1 MTKDF
6 LLSHK
11 RTGITLNKQL
21 GQLNVPSKTY
31 SIMASARPVL
41 AGVPDDSEITRLVHE
56 ADCGVVV
63 PPEDPKAMAEAIQD
77 LAEQPDLLERLGSNG
92 RNYVVS
98 NFSRPMLVKRYH
110 QLLHEVAYGKVSADY
125 PG

>member
-1 MTKDF
+1 LTKDF

-11 RTGITLNKQL
+11 MTGVTLNKQL

-41 AGVPDDSEITRLVHE
+41 AGVPENSEITRLVHE

-77 LAEQPDLLERLGSNG
+77 LAKQPDLLERLGSNG
-92 RNYVVS
+92 RDYVVA
-98 NFSRPMLVKRYH
+98 NFSCPMLVKRYH
-110 QLLHEVAYGKVSADY
+110 QVLYEVACEKIH
-125 PG
+125 